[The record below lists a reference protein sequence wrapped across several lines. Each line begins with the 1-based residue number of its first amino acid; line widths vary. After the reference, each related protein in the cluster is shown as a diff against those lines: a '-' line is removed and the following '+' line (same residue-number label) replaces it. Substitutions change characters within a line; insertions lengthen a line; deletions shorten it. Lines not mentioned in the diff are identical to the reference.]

1 MANNE
6 IKKLGTFF
14 ILFHLFLA
22 KHSSLK
28 AEKLIFFLT
37 RILKSLNFTC
47 EKNRQHPHN
56 SCHKFI
62 YGLKQ
67 RIVFS
72 INLCLLHLTLAT
84 HILLSTQRVN
94 CLNFIQLQ
102 FCSLNSCF
110 ILRTKKAHITSNISS
125 SRSSSPDT
133 CHCLLDFIVLVVTR
147 LVWLDKTS
155 LMLFEIKQK
164 HGQNHKMTASCN
176 LSLRCRFL
184 EI

>member
-1 MANNE
+1 M
-6 IKKLGTFF
+6 
-14 ILFHLFLA
+14 
-22 KHSSLK
+22 
-28 AEKLIFFLT
+28 
-37 RILKSLNFTC
+37 NFTC
-47 EKNRQHPHN
+47 EKNRQYPHN

-72 INLCLLHLTLAT
+72 INLCLLHLTWAT

-125 SRSSSPDT
+125 SRSLSPDT
-133 CHCLLDFIVLVVTR
+133 CHCLLDFIVLVITR

-164 HGQNHKMTASCN
+164 HGQNHKMTVSCN